1 MENEVK
7 QRNQRNRRRERAQR
21 MQAQRESK
29 VKDGDSG
36 EDESPAREKPP
47 RPPTR
52 RKKSREPL
60 GEEDIIDGFAIMA
73 FRTYEDLEAAVKC
86 ASSPRT
92 NSLSTKPRLPLAALP
107 GDATRN
113 HPPNNVNSHGIT
125 LLQDAGTSDDS
136 GRASERLT
144 GSSVAPRDPDSSRD
158 RLSDASSRCSS
169 GKGYIC
175 DSEGDDDKASPDN
188 SRNVSPRY
196 HDASMEDVSDAGSLF
211 RVTGAGGVAG
221 AAGAGAAVG
230 GAKNELVARG
240 GSGGALALSRAP
252 VGGSASPAP
261 APLPQPAPSPAP
273 AALPPPA
280 LPPPPFRADTPHR
293 PNGAHIPAL
302 DGHAATQ
309 IPARPVGAAGPDT
322 PERPASNNK
331 LQPGA
336 RAAADSP
343 TPAPPAPPAPS
354 PLFPSH
360 TAYQAHAAPALP
372 DFRHTN
378 HETRTEPG
386 DPPAAPLDL
395 HAHHAPRP
403 PHPPPPHPSLPSRVP
418 HSQPHPVMPGHDVRN
433 APAAA
438 PPHPSVPI
446 SFPSRVNGVAPP
458 PPHSAAS
465 STPSCLPSSQP
476 LAARP
481 LSPAAPAS
489 RPYPAPSIG
498 SSHINS
504 SLSSSIHG
512 HSIPFQSQSSLQK
525 HSVQSVYT
533 SRPPHLA
540 PFTVPNHV
548 SSNHIPS
555 SVANQPTAAPL
566 SHPINSHSIV
576 NHVNHLPSS
585 NSNSLATSTPN
596 HIGPPLSL
604 PSTTASS
611 ISSFTPSLKHP
622 SLGLPPH
629 PAPIIPPVTLHQPQH
644 NHVDAL
650 SVSSGAPT
658 VVTTSSHSLP
668 PVIDSRQPTS
678 EAPRSEAVVS
688 SALAANGFPPPA
700 VYSGAT
706 FPPLYAPYATTLQH
720 SPYLPPAA
728 ASPRNSAD
736 TRTSLSASPLVAPKT
751 PKGVRPHTPGS
762 TGAAGSIPPHA
773 PHSYSPRGHSPSR
786 ERESFS
792 SNISSLSRS
801 TPASASS
808 APLAP
813 TIGAPL
819 PAPLATPLATPLAA
833 PLAPL
838 SSLGGLGALGAPLTA
853 PLAAPT
859 PTPAAPGAHL
869 AQSLA
874 PVPTVPSISSSAKP
888 PAHWGVTRPDRGFAP
903 APPLFGAPLAPPNPN
918 PFSAESLFQTS
929 PSADLLRRELDSR
942 FLAAA
947 GAAGARTEMH
957 HHQHQHTHVHQHPHH
972 HPHQL
977 LHPHSLFKDVS
988 KMSSLYR
995 GGVGV
1000 GVGLGLGYPYSSSLL
1015 PAPYPPPAPLA
1026 AYAPK
1031 PVVSAAGDSATK
1043 PPPRPAVAKT
1053 GKWNAMHVRIAW
1065 EIYNHQQ
1072 KEKTGGAASGAPGA
1086 TTPSA
1091 AADKDKLRAFPAP
1104 APPPAAYRSPYD
1116 LPAPYLPHHPHL
1128 GSVRYPPDLASSLA
1142 PPTDRG
1148 LRVSGMS
1155 PFARYG
1161 AGAFPGAP
1169 AAFGLYGRD
1178 LALSSSLHAVH
1189 HAPLGAPLH
1198 DAWRPRAPAPPAVA
1212 AAAAEARRDHEERER
1227 ERARRER
1234 DDRERRERDERERR
1248 KQREHQHREREL
1260 ERARARSPLRNG
1272 PPEPERQVKDERKE
1286 PPRPP
1291 PPSLP
1296 AYPPPPPWG
1305 DPYRAFDP
1313 LQHMRFA
1320 PIVEAAI
1327 RAEEDRHK
1335 MLSAYAH
1342 HQQLKAAPLL
1352 HRGLG
1357 HGLPLH
1363 PGAGVH
1369 AHPHSHSHAHA
1380 PLAPLPPLAPPL
1392 APLAPLDLLKKE
1404 EPR

>member
-113 HPPNNVNSHGIT
+113 HPPNNVNSH
-125 LLQDAGTSDDS
+125 
-136 GRASERLT
+136 
-144 GSSVAPRDPDSSRD
+144 
-158 RLSDASSRCSS
+158 
-169 GKGYIC
+169 
-175 DSEGDDDKASPDN
+175 ASPDN

>member
-47 RPPTR
+47 RPPAR

-73 FRTYEDLEAAVKC
+73 FRTYEDLETAVKC

-92 NSLSTKPRLPLAALP
+92 NALSTKPRLPLAALAADP
-107 GDATRN
+107 ARN

-175 DSEGDDDKASPDN
+175 DSEGDDDKASPEN
-188 SRNVSPRY
+188 SRNASPRY
-196 HDASMEDVSDAGSLF
+196 HDATMEDASDAGSLF
-211 RVTGAGGVAG
+211 RVTGAGG
-221 AAGAGAAVG
+221 G
-230 GAKNELVARG
+230 GGKNELVARG

-293 PNGAHIPAL
+293 PNGAHIPTL

-322 PERPASNNK
+322 PERPASNNNK

-360 TAYQAHAAPALP
+360 TAYQSHAAAALP
-372 DFRHTN
+372 DYRHTN
-378 HETRTEPG
+378 HETRTEPAE
-386 DPPAAPLDL
+386 PPPAPLDL

-403 PHPPPPHPSLPSRVP
+403 PAALPATTQASLPSLTSRVP

-433 APAAA
+433 VPPSAPA
-438 PPHPSVPI
+438 HPSVPT
-446 SFPSRVNGVAPP
+446 SFPNRVNGVPP
-458 PPHSAAS
+458 SAPPHSSAPAI
-465 STPSCLPSSQP
+465 PSCLPSQTG
-476 LAARP
+476 ARP
-481 LSPAAPAS
+481 PSPAAPTS
-489 RPYPAPSIG
+489 RPYPTPSIG
-498 SSHINS
+498 SSHVNS
-504 SLSSSIHG
+504 SVSSSIHN
-512 HSIPFQSQSSLQK
+512 HPNPIPYQNQQSLQK

-533 SRPPHLA
+533 NRPSHLA
-540 PFTVPNHV
+540 PFSV
-548 SSNHIPS
+548 SNHIASNHMQIS
-555 SVANQPTAAPL
+555 SANQPTPTHM
-566 SHPINSHSIV
+566 SHPINSHSIL
-576 NHVNHLPSS
+576 NHSNHLPIPPNPLIS
-585 NSNSLATSTPN
+585 STPN

-604 PSTTASS
+604 ASTTST
-611 ISSFTPSLKHP
+611 ISSYTSTLKHP
-622 SLGLPPH
+622 GLSLPPH
-629 PAPIIPPVTLHQPQH
+629 PPLGPPISLHPPINHVESSPATSLAPAIIPPV
-644 NHVDAL
+644 
-650 SVSSGAPT
+650 SSG
-658 VVTTSSHSLP
+658 SSHSLAP
-668 PVIDSRQPTS
+668 PVVDSRQPI
-678 EAPRSEAVVS
+678 VS
-688 SALAANGFPPPA
+688 SAELPVRSEVPAINAALSSNGFPPPA
-700 VYSGAT
+700 PYSSTAY
-706 FPPLYAPYATTLQH
+706 PLYAPYASSLHH

-728 ASPRNSAD
+728 ASPRNTAD
-736 TRTSLSASPLVAPKT
+736 TRASLAASPLVAPKT

-762 TGAAGSIPPHA
+762 TGATHA
-773 PHSYSPRGHSPSR
+773 PISYSPRGHSPNR
-786 ERESFS
+786 ERESF

-801 TPASASS
+801 TPASAAS
-808 APLAP
+808 APVSLAP
-813 TIGAPL
+813 PL
-819 PAPLATPLATPLAA
+819 VAPLAA
-833 PLAPL
+833 PLSGSLSGPLAPPL
-838 SSLGGLGALGAPLTA
+838 VPPLGA

-859 PTPAAPGAHL
+859 PTPAAPTPTHL
-869 AQSLA
+869 SHSLA

-888 PAHWGVTRPDRGFAP
+888 PAHWGVTRGAGERAGGFAP
-903 APPLFGAPLAPPNPN
+903 APPLFGAPLPPPNPN

-929 PSADLLRRELDSR
+929 PGADLLRRELDNR

-947 GAAGARTEMH
+947 GAAGGVRTEMH
-957 HHQHQHTHVHQHPHH
+957 HHQHQHTHVHQHPPHAH

-977 LHPHSLFKDVS
+977 RVFNDVG
-988 KMSSLYR
+988 KMSPLYR
-995 GGVGV
+995 S
-1000 GVGLGLGYPYSSSLL
+1000 GLGLGYPYSSSLL
-1015 PAPYPPPAPLA
+1015 HPTAPYVPPAPITT
-1026 AYAPK
+1026 YAPK
-1031 PVVSAAGDSATK
+1031 PVVSAASEPAK
-1043 PPPRPAVAKT
+1043 LPPRPAVAKT

-1072 KEKTGGAASGAPGA
+1072 KEKGGVGGVGGVAPA
-1086 TTPSA
+1086 L
-1091 AADKDKLRAFPAP
+1091 DKDKLRAFPAP
-1104 APPPAAYRSPYD
+1104 APPPAYRSPYD
-1116 LPAPYLPHHPHL
+1116 LPPYLPHHPPI
-1128 GSVRYPPDLASSLA
+1128 GV
-1142 PPTDRG
+1142 
-1148 LRVSGMS
+1148 S
-1155 PFARYG
+1155 PFGRYG

-1169 AAFGLYGRD
+1169 GAFGLSAYGRE
-1178 LALSSSLHAVH
+1178 LALPASLHGVH
-1189 HAPLGAPLH
+1189 HAPPLPALH
-1198 DAWRPRAPAPPAVA
+1198 DAWRVRPAGPAAPDV
-1212 AAAAEARRDHEERER
+1212 RRDLEER

-1234 DDRERRERDERERR
+1234 EERERRDREERERR
-1248 KQREHQHREREL
+1248 KAREQREREL
-1260 ERARARSPLRNG
+1260 ERARTRSPLRNG
-1272 PPEPERQVKDERKE
+1272 APDAHPPKDERKE
-1286 PPRPP
+1286 PPRHPP
-1291 PPSLP
+1291 PALY
-1296 AYPPPPPWG
+1296 APPPW
-1305 DPYRAFDP
+1305 DPFRAYDT

-1320 PIVEAAI
+1320 PLLEATI
-1327 RAEEDRHK
+1327 RAEEDRAK

-1342 HQQLKAAPLL
+1342 HQQLKAGPLL
-1352 HRGLG
+1352 HRPLPPHGPLPPLG
-1357 HGLPLH
+1357 AHG
-1363 PGAGVH
+1363 
-1369 AHPHSHSHAHA
+1369 
-1380 PLAPLPPLAPPL
+1380 PLAPLAPLAPPL